1 MAGSSRNWPDVRLL
15 TVSKPPREQELEE
28 MVDES
33 LSNARSILERVTGEK
48 MPNRV
53 LAARAAA
60 GGAAR
65 AAKMTPERR
74 TQIAAKAAASRWKK

>member
-1 MAGSSRNWPDVRLL
+1 
-15 TVSKPPREQELEE
+15 

-33 LSNARSILERVTGEK
+33 LSSARSILERVTGEK

-53 LAARAAA
+53 LSARAAA

-65 AAKMTPERR
+65 AAKLTPERR
-74 TQIAAKAAASRWKK
+74 GQIAAKAAASRWKK

>member
-1 MAGSSRNWPDVRLL
+1 LPDGKLL
-15 TVSKPPREQELEE
+15 HVSKPPREQLPEE
-28 MVDES
+28 MADES
-33 LSNARSILERVTGEK
+33 LSSARSILERVTGEK

>member
-1 MAGSSRNWPDVRLL
+1 MA
-15 TVSKPPREQELEE
+15 KPPREQTPDE

-33 LSNARSILERVTGEK
+33 LSSARSILERVTREK

-53 LAARAAA
+53 LSARAAG

-65 AAKMTPERR
+65 AAKMTPARR
-74 TQIAAKAAASRWKK
+74 SQIAAKAAASRWKK

>member
-1 MAGSSRNWPDVRLL
+1 MA
-15 TVSKPPREQELEE
+15 KPPREQTPEE
-28 MVDES
+28 MADES
-33 LSNARSILERVTGEK
+33 LSSAHSILERATGEK

-53 LAARAAA
+53 LAERAAA

-74 TQIAAKAAASRWKK
+74 TQIAAKAAANRWKK

>member
-1 MAGSSRNWPDVRLL
+1 MTAERSDVRLL
-15 TVSKPPREQELEE
+15 TMAKPPREQLPKE
-28 MVDES
+28 MADES
-33 LSNARSILERVTGEK
+33 PSSARSILERVTGEK

-65 AAKMTPERR
+65 APKLTPERR
-74 TQIAAKAAASRWKK
+74 SQIAAKAGTTR

>member
-1 MAGSSRNWPDVRLL
+1 
-15 TVSKPPREQELEE
+15 VSKPPREQEPEE

-33 LSNARSILERVTGEK
+33 LSVARSILERVTGEK

-65 AAKMTPERR
+65 AAKMTPARR
-74 TQIAAKAAASRWKK
+74 SQIAAKAAASRWKK

>member
-1 MAGSSRNWPDVRLL
+1 MVNCSPMA
-15 TVSKPPREQELEE
+15 KPPREQLPEE
-28 MVDES
+28 MADES
-33 LSNARSILERVTGEK
+33 LSVARSILERVTGEK